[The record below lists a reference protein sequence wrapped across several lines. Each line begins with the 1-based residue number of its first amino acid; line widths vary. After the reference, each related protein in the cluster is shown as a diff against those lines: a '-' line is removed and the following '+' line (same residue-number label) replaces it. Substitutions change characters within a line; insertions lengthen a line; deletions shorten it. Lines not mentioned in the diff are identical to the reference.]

1 VATINPNIISKAILS
16 DYVAEADLAK
26 ELNVTVRTLA
36 RWRALRIGPDPT
48 KIGRRVYYS
57 PEARARWLQSREHPA
72 RPRDRRR
79 GRRS

>member
-1 VATINPNIISKAILS
+1 MATSNLNILS

-48 KIGRRVYYS
+48 VIGRHIYYGR
-57 PEARARWLQSREHPA
+57 EAVHRWL
-72 RPRDRRR
+72 R
-79 GRRS
+79 GREIPMVRERRSARGRS